1 VCNPLIN
8 LLIPS
13 TGNSARSH
21 MAEGL
26 LRRDAGD
33 RFTVESAGTKPSSV
47 RPEAI
52 SVLKEVGVDITSQ
65 RSKHVDEFAGQDFDY
80 VLTVCDNAKESC
92 PVFFGKATRMHHNFN
107 DPARRRGSRWNRLA
121 AAWKGTPRG
130 RSRDGKIL
138 KANSGSAMASYTGTT
153 ALPSNMLTVGRSGG
167 ATTAGSS
174 RRRSAPS

>member
-1 VCNPLIN
+1 MCNPLIN

-52 SVLKEVGVDITSQ
+52 AVLKEVGVDITSQ
-65 RSKHVDEFAGQDFDY
+65 RSKHVDEFAGQDFD
-80 VLTVCDNAKESC
+80 C
-92 PVFFGKATRMHHNFN
+92 PTIGQEHLFQPPEHWLGQLGWA
-107 DPARRRGSRWNRLA
+107 
-121 AAWKGTPRG
+121 G
-130 RSRDGKIL
+130 R
-138 KANSGSAMASYTGTT
+138 
-153 ALPSNMLTVGRSGG
+153 
-167 ATTAGSS
+167 
-174 RRRSAPS
+174 